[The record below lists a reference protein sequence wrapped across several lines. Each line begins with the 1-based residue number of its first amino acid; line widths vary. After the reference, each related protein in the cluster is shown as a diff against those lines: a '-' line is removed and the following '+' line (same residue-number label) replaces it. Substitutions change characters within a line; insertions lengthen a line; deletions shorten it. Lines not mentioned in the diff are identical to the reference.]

1 MLLMVTTRQT
11 APVCVKL
18 QLQDSYH
25 LLESWRSSRKG
36 RSLKNRSSEAA
47 VGQQLCLYIELRW
60 RGSLSQ
66 QRQPPEY

>member
-25 LLESWRSSRKG
+25 LPGELEKLTEGKIFEEQKQPSSCWPTVVP
-36 RSLKNRSSEAA
+36 LH
-47 VGQQLCLYIELRW
+47 
-60 RGSLSQ
+60 
-66 QRQPPEY
+66 